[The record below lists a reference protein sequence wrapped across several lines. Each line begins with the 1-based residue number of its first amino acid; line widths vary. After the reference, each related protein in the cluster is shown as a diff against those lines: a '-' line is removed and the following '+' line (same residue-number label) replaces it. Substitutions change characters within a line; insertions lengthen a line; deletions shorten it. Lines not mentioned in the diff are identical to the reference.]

1 MNKGKYYITTAIA
14 YTSRVP
20 HIGNTY
26 EAVLADAIAR
36 YKRLTGYD
44 VFFMTGTDEHGKKI
58 QQQAE
63 AEGVTPQAH
72 VDHIAG
78 EIRRIWDMMNVSY
91 DKFIRTTDSFHEK
104 SVSEIFKKLYEQG
117 DIYKS
122 KYTGHYCVACES
134 FYTDAQLN
142 GGKCPDCGGPVEPAS
157 EEAYFL
163 RLSKYADRL
172 IRHIEDNPDFI
183 QPKARRNEMVNNFL
197 KPGLLD
203 LCVSRSSFTWGIPV
217 EFDPGH
223 VIYVWIDALSNYIT
237 GLGYRPGEKS
247 EMYEKYWPADI
258 HLIGKDI
265 LRFHTIYWPIILMA
279 LGEPLPK
286 KIFGH
291 PWLLMGGE
299 KMSKSK
305 GNVIYADDLVKYFGV
320 DAVRYFVLNEMPF
333 ASDGSLTY
341 ELVAARYNSDLANIL
356 GNLVNRTMA
365 MTGKYFGGIAPACGE
380 LTEVDLDLRST
391 AQKTVEAVEAAMNEL
406 RVADALG
413 EIWTLLRRSN
423 RYIDETEPWLLAK
436 DEAKRERLGTVLYHL
451 LESIRIA
458 AVLLQA
464 FLPETAERIFRQL
477 NTEETV
483 YESVLAFGG
492 LRSGRPLGVSEVLFA
507 RLDEKALMEQIEK
520 EHASAE
526 APKRE
531 YAPLAEE
538 ISIDGFGAVD
548 LRAARVLACEP
559 VKKSAKLLKLTV
571 DLGFEQRQVVS
582 GIAKWYQPADMIGK
596 TVVLVANLKPAKLC
610 GVESQGMI
618 LACDGSDDSAQVVFL
633 PDGTEPGSKI
643 R

>member
-1 MNKGKYYITTAIA
+1 MNQEKFYITTAIA

-63 AEGVTPQAH
+63 ASGVTPKEH

-78 EIRRIWDMMNVSY
+78 EVRRIWDLMNVSY
-91 DKFIRTTDSFHEK
+91 DKFIRTTDEFHEK
-104 SVSEIFKKLYEQG
+104 SVADIFKRLYDQG

-122 KYTGHYCVACES
+122 KYTGHYCVSCES
-134 FYTDAQLN
+134 FFTDAQLKD
-142 GGKCPDCGGPVEPAS
+142 GKCPDCGGPVEPAS

-172 IRHIEDNPDFI
+172 MQYIDENPEFI

-197 KPGLLD
+197 KPGLMD
-203 LCVSRSSFTWGIPV
+203 LCVSRSTFTWGIPV

-237 GLGYRPGEKS
+237 GLGYRPGETS
-247 EMYEKYWPADI
+247 DMYRKYWPADV

-265 LRFHTIYWPIILMA
+265 MRFHTIYWPIILMA

-291 PWLLMGGE
+291 PWLLMNGE

-305 GNVIYADDLVKYFGV
+305 GNVIYADELVHYFGV
-320 DAVRYFVLNEMPF
+320 DAVRYFLLNEMPF
-333 ASDGSLTY
+333 ASDGTLTY
-341 ELVAARYNSDLANIL
+341 ELVATRFNSDLANIL
-356 GNLVNRTMA
+356 GNLVNRTLA
-365 MTGKYFGGIAPACGE
+365 MTGKYFDGIVPHCGA
-380 LTEVDLDLRST
+380 LNDVDQSLRDVVRQT
-391 AQKTVEAVEAAMNEL
+391 IDAVETDMNEL
-406 RVADALG
+406 RVADAIG

-436 DEAKRERLGTVLYHL
+436 DEAKKERLGTVLYHL
-451 LESIRIA
+451 LESIRVS

-464 FLPETAERIFRQL
+464 FLPETAAKIFAQL
-477 NTEETV
+477 NTNTCQ
-483 YESVLAFGG
+483 YESLDTFGK
-492 LRSGRPLGVSEVLFA
+492 LESGHPIGTPAVLFA
-507 RLDEKALMEQIEK
+507 RLDEKALMDQIAADFEEDQPTK
-520 EHASAE
+520 
-526 APKRE
+526 E
-531 YAPLAEE
+531 YAPLADE
-538 ISIDGFGAVD
+538 ITIDQFAQTD
-548 LRAARVLACEP
+548 LRAARILTCEP
-559 VKKSAKLLKLTV
+559 VKKSKKLLKMTV

-582 GIAKWYQPADMIGK
+582 GIAQWYQPTDLIGK
-596 TVVLVANLKPAKLC
+596 TVVFVANLKPAKLC

-618 LACDGSDDSAQVVFL
+618 LAVDGEDDSAQVVFL
-633 PDGTEPGSKI
+633 TDATEPGSKL

>member
-1 MNKGKYYITTAIA
+1 MNQEKFYITTAIA

-63 AEGVTPQAH
+63 AAGVTPKEH

-78 EIRRIWDMMNVSY
+78 EVRRIWDLMNVSY
-91 DKFIRTTDSFHEK
+91 DKFIRTTDEFHEK
-104 SVSEIFKKLYEQG
+104 SVSEIFKRLYDQG

-122 KYTGHYCVACES
+122 KYTGHYCVSCES
-134 FYTDAQLN
+134 FFTDAQLKD
-142 GGKCPDCGGPVEPAS
+142 GKCPDCGGPVEPAS

-172 IRHIEDNPDFI
+172 MQYIEENPEFI

-197 KPGLLD
+197 KPGLMD
-203 LCVSRSSFTWGIPV
+203 LCVSRSTFTWGIPV

-237 GLGYRPGEKS
+237 GLGYQPGESS
-247 EMYEKYWPADI
+247 EMYRKYWPADV

-265 LRFHTIYWPIILMA
+265 MRFHTIYWPIILMA

-291 PWLLMGGE
+291 PWLLMNGE

-305 GNVIYADDLVKYFGV
+305 GNVIYADELVHYFGV
-320 DAVRYFVLNEMPF
+320 DAVRYFLLNEMPF
-333 ASDGSLTY
+333 ASDGTLTY
-341 ELVAARYNSDLANIL
+341 ELVAARFNSDLANIL
-356 GNLVNRTMA
+356 GNLVNRTLA
-365 MTGKYFGGIAPACGE
+365 MTGKYFGGVVPTCGE
-380 LTEVDLDLRST
+380 LEAVDLDLREV
-391 AQKTVEAVEAAMNEL
+391 ARHTVDAVETDMNEL
-406 RVADALG
+406 RVADAIG
-413 EIWTLLRRSN
+413 EIWMLLRRSN

-436 DEAKRERLGTVLYHL
+436 DEAKKERLGTVLYHL
-451 LESIRIA
+451 LESIRTA

-464 FLPETAERIFRQL
+464 FLPDTAAKIFAQL
-477 NTEETV
+477 NTSECG
-483 YESVLAFGG
+483 YESLQTFGSLA
-492 LRSGRPLGVSEVLFA
+492 SGQPIGTPAVLFA
-507 RLDEKALMEQIEK
+507 RLDEKALMEQIAADFE
-520 EHASAE
+520 ET
-526 APKRE
+526 APTRE
-531 YAPLAEE
+531 YAPLEDE
-538 ISIDGFGAVD
+538 ITIDQFVQTD
-548 LRAARVLACEP
+548 LRAARILTCEP
-559 VKKSAKLLKLTV
+559 VKKSKKLLKMTV
-571 DLGFEQRQVVS
+571 ELGFEQRQVVS
-582 GIAKWYQPADMIGK
+582 GIAQWYQPADLIGK
-596 TVVLVANLKPAKLC
+596 TVIFVANLKPAKLC

-618 LACDGSDDSAQVVFL
+618 LAVDGEDDRAQVVFL
-633 PDGTEPGSKI
+633 PDSTEPGFKL